1 MVAASAAVMTEVVE
15 RSSPR
20 VRAIRAGFALA
31 AVFVILLML
40 PFLRFMA
47 VPALTQDFIGLK
59 ISIYI
64 TLSTPLIKSAFG
76 PLFSCVVGMVVGP
89 GEGLTLFFRD
99 LTVSLLHVHSRKLLN
114 WRS

>member
-1 MVAASAAVMTEVVE
+1 MVAASAAVITEVVE

-31 AVFVILLML
+31 VVLVIVTYA

-47 VPALTQDFIGLK
+47 VPTLPQDFMGIK
-59 ISIYI
+59 ISSYT

-76 PLFSCVVGMVVGP
+76 PLFSCVMAKVI
-89 GEGLTLFFRD
+89 GLGGGLILFFRD
-99 LTVSLLHVHSRKLLN
+99 LTVSFYIYGRKLLN

>member
-1 MVAASAAVMTEVVE
+1 MVAASATVITEVVE

-31 AVFVILLML
+31 VVLVILLVL
-40 PFLRFMA
+40 PFLRFIA
-47 VPALTQDFIGLK
+47 VPALPQDFIGLK

-76 PLFSCVVGMVVGP
+76 PLSSCVVARVVGP
-89 GEGLTLFFRD
+89 GGGLILFFRD
-99 LTVSLLHVHSRKLLN
+99 LTVSF
-114 WRS
+114 